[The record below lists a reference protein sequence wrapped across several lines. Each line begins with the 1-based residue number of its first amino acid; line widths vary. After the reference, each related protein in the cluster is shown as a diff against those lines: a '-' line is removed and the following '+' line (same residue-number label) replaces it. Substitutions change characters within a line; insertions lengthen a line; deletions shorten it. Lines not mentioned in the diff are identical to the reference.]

1 MRLAQDVSAEA
12 QARQFARSWS
22 ASEAI
27 PPPVSSDIEL
37 VVAELVSNAVRYG
50 IAPFDVELSHAGDV
64 IRGEVSDGSRV
75 APTQNATPDERGGFG
90 LKIVAACTS
99 RWGTDVVPTGKQVW
113 FEFSP

>member
-1 MRLAQDVSAEA
+1 MRLAQDASAEA

-64 IRGEVSDGSRV
+64 IRGEVSDGSTV
-75 APTQNATPDERGGFG
+75 VPMQNATPDECGRFG
-90 LKIVAACTS
+90 LTIVTASTS
-99 RWGTDVVPTGKQVW
+99 RWGTDVVPTGKKGW
-113 FEFSP
+113 PELYP